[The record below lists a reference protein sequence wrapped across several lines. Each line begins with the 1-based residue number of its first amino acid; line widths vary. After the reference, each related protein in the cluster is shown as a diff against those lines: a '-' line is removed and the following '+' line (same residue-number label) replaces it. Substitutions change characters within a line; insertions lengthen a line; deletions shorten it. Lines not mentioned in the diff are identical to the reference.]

1 MQSAAGCGHCRLVV
15 ALRSWK
21 AERMCLLASLCLWAF
36 FGKKMNAFAERGVS
50 RGAAAANIA

>member
-1 MQSAAGCGHCRLVV
+1 MQSAAGCGHRRLVAV
-15 ALRSWK
+15 RSWK